1 MIIYLL
7 KIIKNALWII
17 GYRNKVSIF
26 AILIRKGASEIPS
39 YKSELNKYAYE
50 INRFY
55 NSFLIGSYDP
65 SILRFI
71 IDYNALLKHYKISA
85 LNEPIIKVKE
95 KPIS

>member
-26 AILIRKGASEIPS
+26 AILIRNGARNILN

-65 SILRFI
+65 FILRFV
-71 IDYNALLKHYKISA
+71 IDYKALLKHYKVRA
-85 LNEPIIKVKE
+85 LNEPIIKVKK
-95 KPIS
+95 KPIL